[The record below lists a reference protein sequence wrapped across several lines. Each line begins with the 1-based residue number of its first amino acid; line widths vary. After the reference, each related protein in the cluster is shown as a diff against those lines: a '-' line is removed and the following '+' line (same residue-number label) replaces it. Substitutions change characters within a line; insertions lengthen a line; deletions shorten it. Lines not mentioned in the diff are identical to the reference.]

1 MRGVKVFVQVKMF
14 HENPIQINAIQMQK
28 IAKGMLAYQKTWYPT
43 DIGMNLGLKHSSPL
57 SSLLPED

>member
-1 MRGVKVFVQVKMF
+1 
-14 HENPIQINAIQMQK
+14 MQK